1 MNSYKEKFENLFDW
15 STSQNRM
22 TVFGRQGL
30 FAPDNL
36 HHALSMGHAAA
47 NALESDGSFDHNS
60 WESSLTEFQTHVV
73 ED

>member
-1 MNSYKEKFENLFDW
+1 
-15 STSQNRM
+15 M

-36 HHALSMGHAAA
+36 HHALSMGYAAA
-47 NALESDGSFDHNS
+47 KALKSDGLFDHDS
-60 WESSLTEFQTHVV
+60 WQSSLEEFQTHVV